1 MKVISNDIFFAQ
13 VEVLLDEGQSV
24 VIRVKGYSMRPF
36 MRSDRT
42 QVRIAPISNSGRENL
57 HAGDIVLFRYRGRHI
72 LHRIRH
78 IEGDKITLA
87 GDGNYRIW
95 EHCSHEEVI
104 GIVTDVINYRGG
116 STSCNSRRWR
126 FASALWLA
134 LPQLVRRII
143 LGVLA
148 RIGIK

>member
-13 VEVLLDEGQSV
+13 VESLLSEGESV

-42 QVRIAPISNSGRENL
+42 QVRITPLSDEERENL
-57 HAGDIVLFRYRGRHI
+57 CVDDVVLFRHQSRHI
-72 LHRIRH
+72 MHRIRH

-95 EHCSHEEVI
+95 EHCHRKDVVGKVSDVI
-104 GIVTDVINYRGG
+104 GYGG
-116 STSCNSRRWR
+116 RSVACSSRRWQ
-126 FASALWLA
+126 FGSKVWLA
-134 LPQLVRRII
+134 LPQLLRRVI
-143 LGVLA
+143 LGVLWQLGF
-148 RIGIK
+148 R